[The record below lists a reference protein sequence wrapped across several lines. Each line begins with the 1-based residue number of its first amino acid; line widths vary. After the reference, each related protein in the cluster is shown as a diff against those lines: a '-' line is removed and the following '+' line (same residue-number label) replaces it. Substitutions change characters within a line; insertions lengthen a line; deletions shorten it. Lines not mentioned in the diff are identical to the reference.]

1 MWRAAHAGRARGPG
15 GCKGAAGVWQVGP
28 MHLVQILLPT
38 ADNEGR
44 RFPEERFEALRRELT
59 ERFGGATVFSQS
71 PAEGFWHDGEGTAQD
86 LIVIFEVM
94 CESVDAGWWGERR
107 RRLEAEF
114 RQEVVV
120 VRATEIRLL

>member
-1 MWRAAHAGRARGPG
+1 MWRAAHGGRGRGAK
-15 GCKGAAGVWQVGP
+15 GCEGAAAVWQGRH

-59 ERFGGATVFSQS
+59 ERFGGATVFSQA
-71 PAEGFWHDGEGTAQD
+71 PAEGFWHDGEGTAKD

-94 CESVDAGWWGERR
+94 CESVDAEWWGERR
-107 RRLEAEF
+107 KRLEEEF